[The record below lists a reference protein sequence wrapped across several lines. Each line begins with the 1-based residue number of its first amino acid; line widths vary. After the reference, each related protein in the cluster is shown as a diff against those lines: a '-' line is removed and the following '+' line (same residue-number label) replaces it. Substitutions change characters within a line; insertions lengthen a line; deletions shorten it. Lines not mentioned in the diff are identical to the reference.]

1 MTLNSN
7 HDEGKAQRNICLPDS
22 KYLAQLSWIMKRR
35 KAMGSWREAVGTLL
49 HVGALKSDI
58 LTGCPGWSV
67 LGLLCPQSVL
77 TEGISIPET
86 LPFNTPGHPRD
97 LSKLDPLTFP
107 PPPLCASHHPSYFTA
122 VRKICLSCVYN
133 VVCSRWL

>member
-1 MTLNSN
+1 
-7 HDEGKAQRNICLPDS
+7 
-22 KYLAQLSWIMKRR
+22 
-35 KAMGSWREAVGTLL
+35 MGSWREAVGTLL

-86 LPFNTPGHPRD
+86 LPFNTTGHPRD

-107 PPPLCASHHPSYFTA
+107 HTHTPPTVPPTIPVISL
-122 VRKICLSCVYN
+122 R
-133 VVCSRWL
+133 